1 MDIKTQVEI
10 AENAFIWCI
19 NEFGSPI
26 KSVPKLIVK
35 TDKRVR
41 KKYGH
46 YINKE
51 ITIYLSTCN
60 TKTKIVKTIIHEYAH
75 FLQMPKAKDIKV
87 YYKLL
92 DTFEYDKHPFE
103 LQAQMYERMYYRKCI
118 TDLNLV
124 LPLNR
129 RLN

>member
-26 KSVPKLIVK
+26 KSLPKLTVK
-35 TDKRVR
+35 TDKRIR
-41 KKYGH
+41 KKYGE

-51 ITIYLSTCN
+51 ITIYLSTC
-60 TKTKIVKTIIHEYAH
+60 KTKSKIVRTIIHEYTH

-92 DTFEYDKHPFE
+92 ETFEYDKHPFE
-103 LQAQMYERMYYRKCI
+103 LQARMYEKEYYNKCI
-118 TDLNLV
+118 SDLEKM
-124 LPLNR
+124 LN
-129 RLN
+129 

>member
-26 KSVPKLIVK
+26 KSLPKLTVK
-35 TDKRVR
+35 TDKRIR
-41 KKYGH
+41 KKYGQ

-51 ITIYLSTCN
+51 ITIYLSTC
-60 TKTKIVKTIIHEYAH
+60 KTKSKIVRTIIHEYTH

-92 DTFEYDKHPFE
+92 ETFEYDKHPFE
-103 LQAQMYERMYYRKCI
+103 LQARMYEKEYYNKCI
-118 TDLNLV
+118 SDLEKM
-124 LPLNR
+124 LN
-129 RLN
+129 

>member
-10 AENAFIWCI
+10 AKNAFIWCI

-26 KSVPKLIVK
+26 KSLPKLTVK
-35 TDKRVR
+35 TDKRIR
-41 KKYGH
+41 KKYGQ

-51 ITIYLSTCN
+51 ITIYLSTC
-60 TKTKIVKTIIHEYAH
+60 KTKSKIVRTIIHEYTH

-92 DTFEYDKHPFE
+92 ETFEYDKHPFE
-103 LQAQMYERMYYRKCI
+103 LQARMYEKEYYNKCI
-118 TDLNLV
+118 SDLEKM
-124 LPLNR
+124 LN
-129 RLN
+129 

>member
-1 MDIKTQVEI
+1 M
-10 AENAFIWCI
+10 
-19 NEFGSPI
+19 
-26 KSVPKLIVK
+26 PKLIVK
-35 TDKRVR
+35 KGKRVR
-41 KKYGH
+41 KKYGQ

-60 TKTKIVKTIIHEYAH
+60 TQTKIVKTIIHEYTH

-87 YYKLL
+87 YSKLL

-118 TDLNLV
+118 SDLNLV
-124 LPLNR
+124 ITKV
-129 RLN
+129 